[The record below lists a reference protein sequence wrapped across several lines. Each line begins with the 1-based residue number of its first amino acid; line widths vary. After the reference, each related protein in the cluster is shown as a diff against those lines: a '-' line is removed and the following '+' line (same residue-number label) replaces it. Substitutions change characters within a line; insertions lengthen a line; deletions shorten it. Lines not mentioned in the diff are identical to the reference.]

1 MKKIL
6 KRLEL
11 ISSAIDLEENEMIEE
26 QVAKLRELSIDNDV
40 QEILK
45 MIEDKRYEHVI
56 SSITTYVHRFS
67 GVTVYEDPQIQGL
80 RVELSILEK
89 ELNSLSESQNEYLA
103 EINAFTSDYYRHL
116 GAVIEEILRLQQEVA
131 QKSYDKG
138 KIDEEELKASK
149 DEYKSFYEEAITQ
162 SKEQPFSLTEEEE
175 KELKKLYRKAS
186 RLTHPDTVADA
197 FKEEATKIFI
207 ALNSAYK
214 RKDLAKVKEIFVGLE
229 SGTAFAYG
237 SDEINDK
244 ELLRKK
250 SEVLREKIKVI
261 IKEIEEL
268 MQSDTYITIKEID
281 DLDAYFDELKENLIV
296 EKEALVLELLKV

>member
-26 QVAKLRELSIDNDV
+26 QVCKLRELSLDDDV
-40 QEILK
+40 LEILE
-45 MIEDKRYEHVI
+45 MIEQRRYEFVI
-56 SSITTYVHRFS
+56 SSITAYVHRFS
-67 GVTVYEDPQIQGL
+67 GLSVYQDPQIQGL
-80 RVELSILEK
+80 KVELSILEK
-89 ELNSLSESQNEYLA
+89 ELNRLSETQNEYLS

-162 SKEQPFSLTEEEE
+162 SKEQTLTLTAQEE
-175 KELKKLYRKAS
+175 KELKLCYRKAS
-186 RLTHPDTVADA
+186 KLTHPDIVAEV
-197 FKEEATKIFI
+197 FKEEAKEIFI

-214 RKDLAKVKEIFVGLE
+214 RKDLAKVKEILKGLE
-229 SGTAFAYG
+229 SGKTFAYG

-250 SEVLREKIKVI
+250 SEILREKIRVVKE
-261 IKEIEEL
+261 EIEAL
-268 MQSDTYITIKEID
+268 LQSETYITIKETD
-281 DLDAYFDELKENLIV
+281 DLDVYFDELKKSLV
-296 EKEALVLELLKV
+296 FEKEALVLKLLEM

>member
-11 ISSAIDLEENEMIEE
+11 ISSAIDLEENKMITE
-26 QVAKLRELSIDNDV
+26 QVAKLRELSIDSDV
-40 QEILK
+40 QEILE
-45 MIEDKRYEHVI
+45 MIEQRRYEYVI
-56 SSITTYVHRFS
+56 SSITTYVYRFS

-80 RVELSILEK
+80 KVELSILEK
-89 ELNSLSESQNEYLA
+89 ELNRLSETQNEYLA
-103 EINAFTSDYYRHL
+103 EINAFTSDYYRYL

-131 QKSYDKG
+131 QKAFNRG
-138 KIDEEELKASK
+138 EINEEELKASK

-162 SKEQPFSLTEEEE
+162 SKEQILTLSKEEE
-175 KELKKLYRKAS
+175 KKLKKLYRKAS
-186 RLTHPDTVADA
+186 RLTHPDTVVEE

-214 RKDLAKVKEIFVGLE
+214 RKDLTKVKEILTGLE
-229 SGTAFAYG
+229 SGLYFNYG

-250 SEVLREKIKVI
+250 SGILREKIKI
-261 IKEIEEL
+261 INKEIEEL
-268 MQSDTYITIKEID
+268 LQSETYVIIKENE
-281 DLDAYFDELKENLIV
+281 DLNNYFSELK
-296 EKEALVLELLKV
+296 KKLEYERDKIAKTL

>member
-26 QVAKLRELSIDNDV
+26 QVAKLRELSIDSDV

-45 MIEDKRYEHVI
+45 MIEDKHYEYVI

-80 RVELSILEK
+80 KVELSILEK
-89 ELNSLSESQNEYLA
+89 ELNKLSETKNEYLV
-103 EINAFTSDYYRHL
+103 EINHFISDYYRHL
-116 GAVIEEILRLQQEVA
+116 GTIIEEILRLQQEIA
-131 QKSYDKG
+131 QKAFNQG
-138 KIDEEELKASK
+138 QIHEEELQVSK
-149 DEYKSFYEEAITQ
+149 DEYRSFYEEAIIQ
-162 SKEQPFSLTEEEE
+162 FKEQPLLLTEEEE
-175 KELKKLYRKAS
+175 KELNKLYRKAS
-186 RLTHPDTVADA
+186 RLTHPDIVADA

-214 RKDLAKVKEIFVGLE
+214 RKDLAKVKEILTGLE

-250 SEVLREKIKVI
+250 SEVLREKIQVI
-261 IKEIEEL
+261 TKEIEEL
-268 MQSDTYITIKEID
+268 VQSDTYITIKEID

-296 EKEALVLELLKV
+296 EKEELVLELLKV